1 MARRAAR
8 WIAIAGMIATAS
20 AVHADPPPPP
30 PAVARTAQDD
40 YTILRL
46 LVTDDQGRLLL
57 EHNRSG
63 WMTPAVRANRKQSV
77 QEALRQLA
85 TELGLQVSPFA
96 LAAVYSY
103 RFNEDPPD
111 PTHDAVSF
119 RQHYR
124 ASLRSGHP
132 PATTADKQYRW
143 VSRDEVAHLIGLQ
156 ALRMETLQV
165 LDHPETLWGGAFELS
180 FKGDE
185 ATGTEMI
192 EPFYPLR

>member
-30 PAVARTAQDD
+30 PAAARTAQDD

-46 LVTDDQGRLLL
+46 LVIDDQGRLLL

-85 TELGLQVSPFA
+85 TELGLQVSPFT

-103 RFNEDPPD
+103 RYNEDPPD
-111 PTHDAVSF
+111 PTHDAMSF

-124 ASLRSGHP
+124 ATLRSGHP

-143 VSRDEVAHLIGLQ
+143 VSRDEAAHLIGMQ

-185 ATGTEMI
+185 AIGTELI

>member
-1 MARRAAR
+1 MAPFSHAA
-8 WIAIAGMIATAS
+8 APLPVAPTTAS
-20 AVHADPPPPP
+20 P
-30 PAVARTAQDD
+30 AQDD

-46 LVTDDQGRLLL
+46 LVTDPQGRLLL

-63 WMTPAVRANRKQSV
+63 WMTPAVRANRRQSLH
-77 QEALRQLA
+77 EALQQLSSSLA
-85 TELGLQVSPFA
+85 MQVSAPR
-96 LAAVYSY
+96 LAAIYSY
-103 RFNEDPPD
+103 RFNGEPPD
-111 PTHDAVSF
+111 PNHDAVSF

-124 ASLRSGHP
+124 AEVCGGQP
-132 PATTADKQYRW
+132 PERTAEKEYRW
-143 VSRDEVAHLIGLQ
+143 VSRDEAAALIGME

-185 ATGTEMI
+185 ATGTRLI

>member
-1 MARRAAR
+1 MP
-8 WIAIAGMIATAS
+8 M
-20 AVHADPPPPP
+20 PPPPP
-30 PAVARTAQDD
+30 PAAARTAQDD

-85 TELGLQVSPFA
+85 TELGLQVSPFT
-96 LAAVYSY
+96 LAALYSY

-111 PTHDAVSF
+111 PAPDAVSF

-124 ASLRSGHP
+124 ATLRSGQP
-132 PATTADKQYRW
+132 PATTEEKQYRW
-143 VSRDEVAHLIGLQ
+143 VSRDEAAHLIGMQ

-185 ATGTEMI
+185 ATGTELI

>member
-1 MARRAAR
+1 MLIRTAR
-8 WIAIAGMIATAS
+8 WIVMASLLGDATLS
-20 AVHADPPPPP
+20 HAAPPTP
-30 PAVARTAQDD
+30 PAPSRPAQDD

-63 WMTPAVRANRKQSV
+63 WMTPAVRANRKQSI
-77 QEALRQLA
+77 QQALQQLSSD
-85 TELGLQVSPFA
+85 LGLQVSPFT
-96 LAAVYSY
+96 LAAIYSY

-111 PTHDAVSF
+111 PSHDAVSF

-124 ASLRSGHP
+124 ATLRAGQP
-132 PATTADKQYRW
+132 PARTADKEYRW
-143 VSRDEVAHLIGLQ
+143 VSRDEAATLIGME

-165 LDHPETLWGGAFELS
+165 LDHPGTLWGGAFELS

-185 ATGTEMI
+185 ATGTRLI

>member
-1 MARRAAR
+1 MSSGAAR
-8 WIAIAGMIATAS
+8 WIVIGSLLGTALAAHGEPITAATATR
-20 AVHADPPPPP
+20 A
-30 PAVARTAQDD
+30 AQDD

-46 LVTDDQGRLLL
+46 LIIDDQGRLLL

-63 WMTPAVRANRKQSV
+63 WMTPAVRANRKQSIQQALQQLSSDLGV
-77 QEALRQLA
+77 Q
-85 TELGLQVSPFA
+85 TSPMT
-96 LAAVYSY
+96 LAAIYSY

-111 PTHDAVSF
+111 PGHDAVSF

-124 ASLRSGHP
+124 ATLRGGQP
-132 PATTADKQYRW
+132 PANTSDKQYRW
-143 VSRDEVAHLIGLQ
+143 ASRDEAAALIAMQ

-165 LDHPETLWGGAFELS
+165 LDHPGTLWGGAFELS

-185 ATGTEMI
+185 ATGTRLI

>member
-1 MARRAAR
+1 MGALAAR
-8 WIAIAGMIATAS
+8 WLVIASLSGTAL
-20 AVHADPPPPP
+20 AAHAAAP
-30 PAVARTAQDD
+30 VAARPAQDD

-46 LVTDDQGRLLL
+46 LVTDQQGRLLL

-63 WMTPAVRANRKQSV
+63 WMTPAVRANRKQSI
-77 QEALRQLA
+77 QEALRQLSA
-85 TELGLQVSPFA
+85 DLGLQVSPMT
-96 LAAVYSY
+96 LAAIYSY

-111 PTHDAVSF
+111 PAHDAVSF

-124 ASLRSGHP
+124 AELRAGQAP
-132 PATTADKQYRW
+132 TTSAEKAYRW
-143 VSRDEVAHLIGLQ
+143 VTRDEAAALIGMQ

-165 LDHPETLWGGAFELS
+165 LDHPGTLWGGAFELS

-185 ATGTEMI
+185 ATGTELI

>member
-20 AVHADPPPPP
+20 AAYADPPPPP
-30 PAVARTAQDD
+30 PAVARTPQDD

-85 TELGLQVSPFA
+85 TELGLQVSPFT
-96 LAAVYSY
+96 LAAFYSY

-124 ASLRSGHP
+124 ASLRSGQP
-132 PATTADKQYRW
+132 PATTAEKQYRW
-143 VSRDEVAHLIGLQ
+143 VSRDEAASLIGMQ
-156 ALRMETLQV
+156 ALRMETVQV

-180 FKGDE
+180 FKGDK
-185 ATGTEMI
+185 ATGTKLI